1 MGRGGARPGSGRK
14 PAAPGTKRERMSIYI
29 LPSAAEALRKQ
40 AAERSTTI
48 GVYIEDLLSSRK

>member
-29 LPSAAEALRKQ
+29 LPSSAEALRRQ
-40 AAERSTTI
+40 AAERNTTI
-48 GVYIEDLLSSRK
+48 GVYIEELLRDQK